1 LKKKITLKDISIAL
15 GVSIST
21 VSKSLKDSEEIGKE
35 TREKV
40 KQYAKKHH
48 YQPNQI
54 ALSLKNNRSNHIGV
68 IIPDIIHHFFTNV
81 VKGVYRYATSMGYNV
96 SVYFS
101 DESYETEVQNV
112 DQLLKSSAD
121 GIIVS
126 LASET
131 QLYNKLDHFKTVEA
145 LGVPLVLFDRLSDEI
160 DCDKISFEDRKSAY
174 QATQHFIHKG
184 RSKIALITTET
195 HLSIGMEREMG
206 YREALKDNGFEID
219 ERLILHLSSQI
230 VPDSTL
236 ADFFNDN
243 DIDAVLCLNEILAV
257 QSMRVVDNLSNKK
270 ENKILF
276 IGFTDGFLAMYSN
289 PPLTTVDQHGQ
300 EMGEKAAKL
309 LINRIESESRD
320 VPFKHEV
327 IRGTLI
333 ERDSTR
339 I

>member
-1 LKKKITLKDISIAL
+1 MKKKTTLKDIAQAL

-21 VSKSLKDSEEIGKE
+21 VSKSLKDSEEIGSE
-35 TREKV
+35 TRERV
-40 KQYAKKHH
+40 KRYAKAHH

-54 ALSLKNNRSNHIGV
+54 ALSLKNNRSYHIGV

-81 VKGVYRYATSMGYNV
+81 VKGVYSYANTMGYNV

-101 DESYETEVQNV
+101 DESYDKEVQNV
-112 DQLLKSSAD
+112 EQLLKSSAD
-121 GIIVS
+121 GIIIS
-126 LASET
+126 LASKT
-131 QLYNKLDHFKTVEA
+131 QLYQKLDHIKTIGA
-145 LGVPLVLFDRLSDEI
+145 LGVPLVLFDRLSEEI
-160 DCDKISFEDRKSAY
+160 QCDKISFEDRKSAY

-184 RSKIALITTET
+184 RKKIALITTET

-206 YREALKDNGFEID
+206 YREALIANGFEVD
-219 ERLILHLSSQI
+219 ESLILHLSSQI

-236 ADFFNDN
+236 AEFFTANK
-243 DIDAVLCLNEILAV
+243 IDAVLCLNEILAV
-257 QSMRVVDNLSNKK
+257 QSMRVVENLGLNDPK
-270 ENKILF
+270 KILF

-300 EMGEKAAKL
+300 EMGEKAAKM
-309 LINRIESESRD
+309 LIGRIESEMKNE
-320 VPFKHEV
+320 PFKHEV